1 MPSTPTPRPTLT
13 DLIHQTKKHFTWP
26 RPMPSLIAT
35 SSRGTIPHLTPENL
49 SSHTGIK
56 TVHIGLEDFLTP
68 PAQNSAILQ
77 IPVPLHQ
84 YLAYPPEMELVLG
97 PRRANPVAINV
108 SWDNRIEIQTVDG
121 RNPLLIETFVEAVG
135 KLGLREKDTV
145 IGVVD
150 STEAP
155 GVKRLSKMVERTK
168 TWLQQLLE
176 SNVSPFLPFLS
187 VPALLPCPFL
197 R

>member
-1 MPSTPTPRPTLT
+1 
-13 DLIHQTKKHFTWP
+13 
-26 RPMPSLIAT
+26 
-35 SSRGTIPHLTPENL
+35 
-49 SSHTGIK
+49 
-56 TVHIGLEDFLTP
+56 
-68 PAQNSAILQ
+68 
-77 IPVPLHQ
+77 
-84 YLAYPPEMELVLG
+84 MELVLG

-176 SNVSPFLPFLS
+176 SNVSPFIPFLS